1 MAYFDSPK
9 NRAIWERELRGLRAE
24 KERRARE
31 IAGKALALFR
41 EAGLGCEAD
50 YLGYQ
55 AFGPRRKGFLGRL
68 YILTGEEERGLSL
81 IRSME
86 EGYLCK
92 DCACRGCYEKHLFL
106 GRYYLAK
113 GRYAEALKE
122 FEAGLALHP
131 RELEMRRTAER
142 LRRRLKT

>member
-1 MAYFDSPK
+1 M
-9 NRAIWERELRGLRAE
+9 RE

-106 GRYYLAK
+106 GRYYMAK
-113 GRYAEALKE
+113 GRHAEALKE
-122 FEAGLALHP
+122 FEAGLSLHP
-131 RELEMRRTAER
+131 REPEMRRTAER

>member
-1 MAYFDSPK
+1 M
-9 NRAIWERELRGLRAE
+9 RG

-92 DCACRGCYEKHLFL
+92 DCACRGCYEKLS
-106 GRYYLAK
+106 
-113 GRYAEALKE
+113 
-122 FEAGLALHP
+122 LHP
-131 RELEMRRTAER
+131 REPEMRRTAER